1 MPMIQSRMRVF
12 TLLALLFASACNI
25 SLGGDPTQSAGNPTQ
40 LPTAVVQQPTAD
52 TGQPTTIVQQPTSAQ
67 PATSIATSVPPA
79 TIPPTNTPILTNTPT
94 NTPQPTNTPPTIDTG
109 SLPTHTPDN
118 TGPEPEIAATV
129 AAPLPI
135 TSSDGCRPVQ
145 IAGGSAMGAQV
156 FSAQSERNLSM
167 DQRESA
173 PVTAP
178 LSVSIPA
185 VMPTAEA
192 VIQFVPESSQAE
204 REAYIASIGAAPL
217 QALERVN
224 AYIVQLPEGLS
235 VAEIPPSPIVVSIE
249 QEQVAA
255 VSQAG
260 TTPNDAR
267 FGEQWYMPVIGLP
280 TAWGTEPSG
289 LQTITVAVVDSGICA
304 NHPDLA
310 GRIVAGYDF
319 VENDTDPQDEFGHGC
334 GVAGVIAA
342 NGNNGQGIAGVA
354 PNVQI
359 MPIRVLD
366 RNGLGG
372 YFNIAQGII
381 YAVDN
386 GADVIN
392 LSLAGPSSSFLLEDA
407 VNYAVESG
415 VVVIAAA
422 GNNGSQGAWYPAAY
436 PAVIAVGS
444 VEKDLTSSSFSN
456 FGDDVDVLAPGRD
469 ILTTSTNGDYQLM
482 TGTSFAAPLVS
493 GIAALA
499 LALDV
504 PLNTE
509 DNIVFLYTPETL
521 PTCGQ

>member
-1 MPMIQSRMRVF
+1 MPMIQSHLRLF
-12 TLLALLFASACNI
+12 ALLALLFASACNV
-25 SLGGDPTQSAGNPTQ
+25 SLSSEPTQSASNPTQ
-40 LPTAVVQQPTAD
+40 LPTAIGQEPTAIVQQPTA
-52 TGQPTTIVQQPTSAQ
+52 AQ
-67 PATSIATSVPPA
+67 PATGLPTSAHPA
-79 TIPPTNTPILTNTPT
+79 TIPPTNTPVLTNTPT
-94 NTPQPTNTPPTIDTG
+94 NTPLPTNTPPTIDTG
-109 SLPTHTPDN
+109 SLPTHTPDS
-118 TGPEPEIAATV
+118 TGSEPEIASTV
-129 AAPLPI
+129 SAPLPI
-135 TSSDGCRPVQ
+135 TSSDGCRPAQ

-156 FSAQSERNLSM
+156 FSAQSERSLSM
-167 DQRESA
+167 DQRQAA

-178 LSVSIPA
+178 LSVQIPV
-185 VMPTAEA
+185 VMPSAEA

-235 VAEIPPSPIVVSIE
+235 VAEIAPSPIVVSIE

-255 VSQAG
+255 VSQSG

-267 FGEQWYMPVIGLP
+267 YGEQWYMPVIGLP
-280 TAWGTEPSG
+280 TAWGSVDGAT
-289 LQTITVAVVDSGICA
+289 QTITVAVIDSGICA

-319 VENDTDPQDEFGHGC
+319 VENDSDPQDEFGHGC

-359 MPIRVLD
+359 MPLRVLD

-372 YFNIAQGII
+372 YFNIAQAII

-392 LSLAGPSSSFLLEDA
+392 LSLAGPASSFLLEDA

-422 GNNGSQGAWYPAAY
+422 GNNGSPGAWYPAAY

-444 VEKDLTSSSFSN
+444 VEKDLTQSSFSN
-456 FGDDVDVLAPGRD
+456 YGDNIDVLAPGRD
-469 ILTTSTNGDYQLM
+469 ILTTSSNGDYQLM